1 MAKSS
6 SATTSSGPSSAPST
20 QVAQV
25 ASSSSGASAPKKSRA
40 KASSS
45 QNVTESV
52 TNPADSE
59 TTQKKK
65 PHKFRA
71 GTVALREIRR
81 YQKTTDLLLRR
92 APFQRLVRQVASEF
106 KVPGTDGL
114 RFQASAVEALQE
126 ATEASMI
133 SMFQNANRYAIHANR
148 VSVTPD
154 DMELVSQ

>member
-1 MAKSS
+1 MTKSTKSKSESVPISTPAPVQS
-6 SATTSSGPSSAPST
+6 SQSAASKKSKAVPTSTVPST
-20 QVAQV
+20 VPT
-25 ASSSSGASAPKKSRA
+25 STTTTG
-40 KASSS
+40 
-45 QNVTESV
+45 
-52 TNPADSE
+52 SE
-59 TTQKKK
+59 PSQKKK

-154 DMELVSQ
+154 DMQLVSQ